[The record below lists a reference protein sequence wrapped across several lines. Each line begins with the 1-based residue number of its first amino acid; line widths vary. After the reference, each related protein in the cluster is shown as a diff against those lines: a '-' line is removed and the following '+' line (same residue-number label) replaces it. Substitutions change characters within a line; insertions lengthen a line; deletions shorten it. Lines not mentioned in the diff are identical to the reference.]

1 MKQRVITAIVL
12 ILIVVPP
19 LLVGGWLLNLL
30 MGVVLLLGTY
40 EYTKCISSDTK
51 DIYPLCALLT
61 VATAGSVFFRQ
72 YDFQISAA
80 LLVILFTLNVWVE
93 RYDLGKIGF
102 LFLMYRLLTTGLE
115 CFVTVRSYGF
125 AEILFVLLM
134 TYLTDS
140 FALIGGMK
148 FGKHKLNE
156 RISPKKTIEGSAG
169 GIICATICC
178 GVFGY
183 FVYPQWI
190 IHCLVMGFF
199 GSAFSQCGD
208 LIASMFKR
216 KVGIKDYSNLIPG
229 HGGVLDRFDS
239 VLLSAPFVY
248 YYILVVMRP

>member
-40 EYTKCISSDTK
+40 EYTKCIFSDTK

-156 RISPKKTIEGSAG
+156 RISPKKTIEGS
-169 GIICATICC
+169 ICGYLC
-178 GVFGY
+178 GVIGG
-183 FVYPQWI
+183 
-190 IHCLVMGFF
+190 LVCGLFFTGFSKPLVIVAALTVPIVSQI
-199 GSAFSQCGD
+199 GDLAFS
-208 LIASMFKR
+208 SVKR
-216 KVGIKDYSNLIPG
+216 YYGIKDFSNLLPG
-229 HGGVLDRFDS
+229 HGGVLDRIDS
-239 VLLSAPFVY
+239 LVFALVMLNILLGVL
-248 YYILVVMRP
+248 